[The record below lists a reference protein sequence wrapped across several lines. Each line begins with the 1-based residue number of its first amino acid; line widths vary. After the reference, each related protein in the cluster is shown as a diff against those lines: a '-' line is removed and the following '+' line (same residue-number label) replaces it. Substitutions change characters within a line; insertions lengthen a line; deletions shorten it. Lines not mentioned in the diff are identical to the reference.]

1 VSPDAEP
8 SVVADLLAELTR
20 AIVDDPDAVEVEPV
34 EDGDDANSVVLEL
47 RVADGDYGKVIG
59 RGGRTAYALRT
70 VVKVAAAH
78 RDQRVLVEIVDD

>member
-1 VSPDAEP
+1 MSPDAEP

-78 RDQRVLVEIVDD
+78 RDQRVLVDIVDD